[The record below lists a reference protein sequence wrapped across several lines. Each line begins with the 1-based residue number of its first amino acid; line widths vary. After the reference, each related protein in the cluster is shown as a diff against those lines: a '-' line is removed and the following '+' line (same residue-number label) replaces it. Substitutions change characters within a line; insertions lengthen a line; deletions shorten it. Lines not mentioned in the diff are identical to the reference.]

1 VSEEL
6 EESAAP
12 KKRGPLAIAFR
23 WIVGVLG
30 VLLLVFLVRE
40 VGVDALLEVL
50 VPALSWVPVIALLEM
65 VRIGFD
71 ALATRLVLGN
81 RVERVSFGVLY
92 AAQLVAH
99 AVMNVI
105 PAGRAASEA
114 MKAVLL
120 APHLGG
126 APAAAMGYTNQ
137 ANVLISS
144 GLFTV
149 LCLLGAFA
157 SPEPTLL
164 VIGLLGHTVLLILSG
179 VGMRFAATSEIV
191 ARRTA
196 RHLPWLWR
204 RVERFHHASRE
215 TALVAPKP
223 VIAMFAGRT
232 VQTVEY
238 AVIAH
243 AVGLDIGVGEAL
255 AVQGTNLVAAAV
267 GVFVPGQVGSAE
279 AVFAAAAEVLDTTVA
294 RAMSIALLAHAVQLI
309 LVVAGFVLLFGWRAR
324 RRVGTA

>member
-1 VSEEL
+1 M
-6 EESAAP
+6 
-12 KKRGPLAIAFR
+12 
-23 WIVGVLG
+23 
-30 VLLLVFLVRE
+30 
-40 VGVDALLEVL
+40 L
-50 VPALSWVPVIALLEM
+50 VPALPWVPAIALLELL
-65 VRIGFD
+65 RIGFD
-71 ALATRLVLGN
+71 ALATRLILGS
-81 RVERVSFGVLY
+81 RADRVSFGVLY

-149 LCLLGAFA
+149 LCMLGALA

-164 VIGLLGHTVLLILSG
+164 IVGLSGHTLVLVLSG
-179 VGMRFAATSEIV
+179 IGMRFAATSTVV
-191 ARRTA
+191 ATRTK

-215 TALVAPKP
+215 TTLVAPKP
-223 VIAMFAGRT
+223 VAAMFAGRT
-232 VQTVEY
+232 VQTIQY
-238 AVIAH
+238 AVIAY
-243 AVGLDIGVGEAL
+243 AVGIEIGVLEAL

-279 AVFAAAAEVLDTTVA
+279 AVFAAAADVLDTTVA

-309 LVVAGFVLLFGWRAR
+309 LVALGFAILLGWRAR

>member
-1 VSEEL
+1 MTDSPPAE
-6 EESAAP
+6 AP
-12 KKRGPLAIAFR
+12 PKRKPLVATAFR
-23 WIVGVLG
+23 WLVGVLG
-30 VLLLVFLVRE
+30 VSLLVVLVRE
-40 VGVDALLEVL
+40 VGFDALMEVL
-50 VPALSWVPVIALLEM
+50 APALPWVPSIAALEM

-71 ALATRLVLGN
+71 ALATRQVLGSRAD
-81 RVERVSFGVLY
+81 RVGFRVLY
-92 AAQLVAH
+92 GAQLVAH

-105 PAGRAASEA
+105 PAGRSASEA

-149 LCLLGAFA
+149 LCLVGAFA

-164 VIGLLGHTVLLILSG
+164 VAGLLAHTFVLVMSG
-179 VGMRFAATSEIV
+179 VGMRFAATSPRV
-191 ARRTA
+191 ARRIE
-196 RHLPWLWR
+196 RHLPRLWR
-204 RVERFHHASRE
+204 RIERFHHASRE
-215 TALVAPKP
+215 TPMVAPKP
-223 VIAMFAGRT
+223 ILAMFAGRT
-232 VQTVEY
+232 VQTIEY
-238 AVIAH
+238 AVIAF
-243 AVGLDIGVGEAL
+243 AVGLDIGVLEAL

-294 RAMSIALLAHAVQLI
+294 RAMSIALLSHAVQLI
-309 LVVAGFVLLFGWRAR
+309 LVGAGFVLLFLWRAR
-324 RRVGTA
+324 RRAGTA